1 MDAATAQPPDPPTH
15 SLECMEVW
23 GGNGAIH
30 NAISVPGI
38 DAWISSDPY
47 EGDACG
53 GDIHYVS
60 MCGAGRISR
69 FAIADVSGHGAT
81 VGKLA
86 HRLRSLMR
94 KYINTLDQTR
104 FARALNRDFS
114 KLARDGRFA
123 TALLTT
129 YFAPTDHLIIC
140 NVGHPRPL
148 WYHAASQRWE
158 LLDPDM
164 PQRATAAVMNL
175 PLGVIARTDYV
186 QFAVKLGKGDLVLIY
201 SDSLI
206 ESRNPEGERL
216 GEEGLLEL
224 VRQMDTARPQ
234 QLSRDVLTAAVT
246 YRGGAPAK
254 DDETLLVLHHN
265 AANPPKQS
273 IGQKMHVMAKMIGM
287 IVA

>member
-1 MDAATAQPPDPPTH
+1 MSTASDNSETPVH

-47 EGDACG
+47 KGNAYG
-53 GDIHYVS
+53 GDIHSVS

-69 FAIADVSGHGAT
+69 FAIADVAGHGAA
-81 VGKLA
+81 VGELA

-104 FARALNRDFS
+104 FARALNRDFG

-129 YFAPTDHLIIC
+129 YFAATDHLIIC

-148 WYHAASQRWE
+148 WYHTVSQRWE

-164 PQRATAAVMNL
+164 PLQATAVANL
-175 PLGVIARTDYV
+175 PLGVIAPTDYV

-206 ESRNPEGERL
+206 ESKNPEGISL
-216 GEEGLLEL
+216 GEKGLLEL
-224 VRQMDTARPQ
+224 VRELDTAQPQ
-234 QLSRDVLTAAVT
+234 NLNRDVLAAVVT

-254 DDETLLVLHHN
+254 DDETLMVLHHN

-273 IGQKMHVMAKMIGM
+273 IGQKVHVVARMLGVIGH
-287 IVA
+287 

>member
-1 MDAATAQPPDPPTH
+1 
-15 SLECMEVW
+15 MEIW
-23 GGNGAIH
+23 SGNGAIH

-47 EGDACG
+47 KGGACG

-104 FARALNRDFS
+104 FARALNRDFW
-114 KLARDGRFA
+114 KLARDDGRFA

-148 WYHAASQRWE
+148 WYHTVSQCWE
-158 LLDPDM
+158 LLDPNM
-164 PQRATAAVMNL
+164 PQRATEVVNL
-175 PLGVIARTDYV
+175 PLGVIAPTNYV

-206 ESRNPEGERL
+206 ESKNPEGIPL

-224 VRQMDTARPQ
+224 VRQLDTAQPQ
-234 QLSRDVLTAAVT
+234 DLSRDVLAAVVT
-246 YRGGAPAK
+246 YRGGAPAR

-273 IGQKMHVMAKMIGM
+273 IGQKMHVMAKMIGP
-287 IVA
+287 IGHHSIPSTQAEDRS

>member
-1 MDAATAQPPDPPTH
+1 MSTATVNSETPPH

-23 GGNGAIH
+23 SGNGAIH

-47 EGDACG
+47 EGDASG

-60 MCGAGRISR
+60 MCGGGRISR

-81 VGKLA
+81 VAKLA

-104 FARALNRDFS
+104 FARALNRDFA
-114 KLARDGRFA
+114 KLAPDGRFA

-148 WYHAASQRWE
+148 WYHAVSQRWE
-158 LLDPDM
+158 VLDPDM
-164 PQRATAAVMNL
+164 PQRATAVPNL
-175 PLGVIARTDYV
+175 PLGVIGPTNYV

-206 ESRNPEGERL
+206 DSKNPEGRQL

-224 VRQMDTARPQ
+224 VRQSGTAQPQ
-234 QLSRDVLTAAVT
+234 DLSRDVLAAVVT

-254 DDETLLVLHHN
+254 DDETLLVLQHN

-273 IGQKMHVMAKMIGM
+273 IGQKMHVMTRMLGLIGH
-287 IVA
+287 

>member
-1 MDAATAQPPDPPTH
+1 MSTASDNSETPVH

-47 EGDACG
+47 EGNAYG
-53 GDIHYVS
+53 GDIYSVS

-69 FAIADVSGHGAT
+69 FAIADVAGHGAA
-81 VGKLA
+81 VGELA

-114 KLARDGRFA
+114 KLARDGRYA

-148 WYHAASQRWE
+148 WYHVASQRWE

-175 PLGVIARTDYV
+175 PLGVIAPTNYV
-186 QFAVKLGKGDLVLIY
+186 QFAVKLGKADLVLIY

-206 ESRNPEGERL
+206 ESKNPEGIPL
-216 GEEGLLEL
+216 GEEGLIEL
-224 VRQMDTARPQ
+224 VRQLDTAQPQ
-234 QLSRDVLTAAVT
+234 DLGRDVLAAVVT

-254 DDETLLVLHHN
+254 DDETLLLLHHN

-273 IGQKMHVMAKMIGM
+273 IGQKMHVMARMLGVINH
-287 IVA
+287 